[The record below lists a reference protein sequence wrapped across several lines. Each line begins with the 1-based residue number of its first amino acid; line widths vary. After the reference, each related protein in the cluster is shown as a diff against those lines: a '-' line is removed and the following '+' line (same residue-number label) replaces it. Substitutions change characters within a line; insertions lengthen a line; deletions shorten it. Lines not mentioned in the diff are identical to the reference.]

1 MLKTVFQSLK
11 EKDIRSKLFF
21 TLAILIVYRIGAQI
35 TIPGI
40 NPLALQDV
48 ASSGLGSI
56 LNMFSGGGLT
66 NYSLFAMGVS
76 PYVTA
81 QIVVQLL
88 QMDIVPRF
96 VEWSKQG
103 EVGRRKLNQVTR
115 YLTIVL
121 AFIQSIGITA
131 GFNQLSQVNLVSTP
145 NTQTYLLIGF
155 ILTGG
160 TMFAVWLGDMITN
173 HGLGQG
179 VSMLIFAGIIARVPA
194 SVYKLFREHVIVS
207 ADQARGWAFM
217 IGVLILF
224 LVVVAFITWFNQ
236 AIRKIPMQYT
246 RQAKGS
252 GNTSYLPLKVNVA
265 GVIPVIFASSLLVTP
280 QTILQLFATKFGDS
294 AWYTTVM
301 QFLDMNTVQGGLLY
315 TALIVLFTFFYAFVQ
330 VNPEKVAENLQ
341 KQGSYIVGVRP
352 GKATESWLSGLLM
365 RLSVVGALFL
375 GFVALAPILA
385 TYAFGLDSQL
395 AMSGTSIL
403 IVIGV
408 AIDLIRQLEGLL
420 MKRQYVGFIQEG
432 VKAK

>member
-1 MLKTVFQSLK
+1 
-11 EKDIRSKLFF
+11 
-21 TLAILIVYRIGAQI
+21 
-35 TIPGI
+35 
-40 NPLALQDV
+40 
-48 ASSGLGSI
+48 
-56 LNMFSGGGLT
+56 MFSGGGLT

-121 AFIQSIGITA
+121 AFVQSIGITA
-131 GFNQLSQVNLVSTP
+131 GFNQLSQVQLVSTP
-145 NTQTYLLIGF
+145 NWQTYLLIGF
-155 ILTGG
+155 LLTSG
-160 TMFAVWLGDMITN
+160 TMFAVWLGEMITER
-173 HGLGQG
+173 GLGQG

-194 SVYKLFREHVIVS
+194 GVVQLVKENVFQSS
-207 ADQARGWAFM
+207 DQTRGWALV
-217 IGVLILF
+217 IGLMLIF
-224 LVVVAFITWFNQ
+224 LIVIAFVTWFNQ

-246 RQAKGS
+246 RRSVGS
-252 GNTSYLPLKVNVA
+252 GDSSYLPLKINVA

-280 QTILQLFATKFGDS
+280 QTILQAFSSKYGTTN
-294 AWYTTVM
+294 WYTTLMDWLSM
-301 QFLDMNTVQGGLLY
+301 QTIQGGLLY
-315 TALIVLFTFFYAFVQ
+315 TLLIVLFTFFYAFVQ

-341 KQGSYIVGVRP
+341 KQGSYIVGVWP
-352 GKATESWLSGLLM
+352 GPATEKWLSGLLV

-385 TYAFGLDSQL
+385 THYFGLDSNL
-395 AMSGTSIL
+395 GMSGTSLL

-408 AIDLIRQLEGLL
+408 AIDLIRQLEGLM

-432 VKAK
+432 AKTK